1 MPPSSFK
8 MLNRDLRY
16 LLTLR
21 LDPYILPRKASMVQ
35 IQDNRNSILSVH
47 NDSRDLDAQLQDVL
61 VLLNNISMDCEPPRT
76 ERPWTQQKE
85 NTGRMP
91 CAKTGCHAQRVDDT
105 CQQSNLRGLP
115 KLRAIYQRKLC

>member
-1 MPPSSFK
+1 
-8 MLNRDLRY
+8 
-16 LLTLR
+16 
-21 LDPYILPRKASMVQ
+21 MVQ

-91 CAKTGCHAQRVDDT
+91 CARLDAM
-105 CQQSNLRGLP
+105 
-115 KLRAIYQRKLC
+115 RKEWMALVNNQTFEAFQN